1 MFGAAILAGRH
12 ARPEPVARRAADGR
26 LRIIGLGAD
35 IQLRVVGPEQPDR
48 FGNRDDLLVNLN
60 APADNDSRIETRQGH
75 EL

>member
-1 MFGAAILAGRH
+1 MSGAQILAGRH

-35 IQLRVVGPEQPDR
+35 IQLRVVGSDQSDR
-48 FGNRDDLLVNLN
+48 FGNRDDLLANLN
-60 APADNDSRIETRQGH
+60 APADDSRIETRQGH